1 MGAEMQLVGQLC
13 AFVALLISV
22 PGEVFV
28 WDVATGQVKWGEKVL
43 LSRWTP

>member
-1 MGAEMQLVGQLC
+1 M
-13 AFVALLISV
+13 FIALLISV

-28 WDVATGQVKWGEKVL
+28 RDVTTGQVKWGKKVL